1 MSASPTTE
9 FVGTTP
15 AVDWQRRI
23 RQLINIV
30 KIELSRNFLTRR
42 GLGMYFL
49 AFAPVVIIG
58 IHALESRGGRRCSI
72 EQDTQILA
80 GIVQLFYLRLGIFF
94 GCLGTFTWLIRGE
107 IVQKSLHY
115 YFLAPLRR
123 ELLIVGKYVAGVITA
138 SLLFGLGVVLSFMF
152 MYGHFGARGERF
164 VFEGPGLSQLVSYLL
179 ITTLACMGYGALFLA
194 FSLVFKNPIIPGAF
208 IFGWEMI
215 SGVLPS
221 FLQKL
226 SITFYLKNLFPV
238 EVPPQGLMAL
248 FTVVAEPVVPAVA
261 VTGLLLLV
269 IFVLTVAA
277 YTARFM
283 EISYS
288 KE

>member
-1 MSASPTTE
+1 MNASPMSI
-9 FVGTTP
+9 FAVP
-15 AVDWQRRI
+15 NVDWQKRF

-30 KIELSRNFLTRR
+30 RIELGRNFLTRR

-49 AFAPVVIIG
+49 AFAPAVIIAL
-58 IHALESRGGRRCSI
+58 HAMESRGGRRCNI

-80 GIVQLFYLRLGIFF
+80 TIVQFFYLRLGIFF
-94 GCLGTFTWLIRGE
+94 GTLLLFTWLIRGE

-123 ELLIVGKYVAGVITA
+123 EVLIVGKYIAGVITS
-138 SLLFGLGVVLSFMF
+138 SLLFGTGVVLSFTF
-152 MYGHFGARGERF
+152 MYGHFGARGEHY
-164 VFEGPGLSQLVSYLL
+164 VFEGPGLSQLSSYLL

-194 FSLVFKNPIIPGAF
+194 FSLVFKNPIIPGGF
-208 IFGWEMI
+208 VFGWELI
-215 SGVLPS
+215 SGVLPA

-238 EVPPQGLMAL
+238 DVPPQGLTAL
-248 FTVVAEPVVPAVA
+248 FTIVADPVPPVVAVIGLLILVVLVLAVA
-261 VTGLLLLV
+261 S
-269 IFVLTVAA
+269 